1 MATTFTFK
9 ILIFYSGILLLL
21 VSSVVAFIHRCRMAA
36 KKGEMFFYL
45 RFEET
50 YDDKGRLDL
59 VPIDTD
65 VEGTEDY
72 ERVYEAYGFCFGMFF
87 LFTLFTMV
95 SLAWSENAGY
105 PLPTFIPFSLMLAT
119 GLWIAPIFSLLILE
133 ANENDLLRIFIL
145 TTFGSFGCVFTGV
158 TLAESS
164 YMAILGLLL
173 PLLFLPLLVYHLQSL
188 LFWGIAIGT
197 PWNVKPKVR
206 KIMAYYGMFWFS
218 SLLVYQGS
226 LVTGIASADESN
238 NTWTNAIEVAM
249 VLFITTVELIFRF
262 LEAFGN
268 A

>member
-1 MATTFTFK
+1 
-9 ILIFYSGILLLL
+9 
-21 VSSVVAFIHRCRMAA
+21 
-36 KKGEMFFYL
+36 
-45 RFEET
+45 
-50 YDDKGRLDL
+50 
-59 VPIDTD
+59 
-65 VEGTEDY
+65 
-72 ERVYEAYGFCFGMFF
+72 
-87 LFTLFTMV
+87 
-95 SLAWSENAGY
+95 
-105 PLPTFIPFSLMLAT
+105 
-119 GLWIAPIFSLLILE
+119 
-133 ANENDLLRIFIL
+133 
-145 TTFGSFGCVFTGV
+145 
-158 TLAESS
+158 
-164 YMAILGLLL
+164 MAILGLLL